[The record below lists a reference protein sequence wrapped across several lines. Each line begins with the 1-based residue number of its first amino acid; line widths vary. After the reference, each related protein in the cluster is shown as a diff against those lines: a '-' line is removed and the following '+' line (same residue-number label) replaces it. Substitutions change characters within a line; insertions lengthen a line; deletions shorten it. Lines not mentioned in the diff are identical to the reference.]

1 MSANLIVDIGNTA
14 QSLPSLPG
22 AVVLSPSGMLAGLSG
37 QLVGVIADMLH
48 ANTHTNV
55 YVAGRS
61 YTSGPLLV
69 GVQTSPS
76 TTSGDFTDPTSGLA
90 GVQLPT
96 WFSSGG
102 WLRIGQSGTNPGT
115 KNAGNGVSGQF
126 LLSGFVEFAA
136 FQRPHRY
143 ARLIFGSGFYDGRL
157 EAGFVGQ
164 FRTTGSGGGFSLA
177 PGSGNV
183 SV

>member
-1 MSANLIVDIGNTA
+1 MSANLIVDLSSTT
-14 QSLPSLPG
+14 QSVPSLPG

-37 QLVGVIADMLH
+37 QLVGVIVDMLH
-48 ANTHTNV
+48 ADTFTNV
-55 YVAGRS
+55 YIAGRS

-69 GVQTSPS
+69 GVQTSPN
-76 TTSGDFTDPTSGLA
+76 TTSGNFTDPTSGLA
-90 GVQLPT
+90 QLPT

-102 WLRIGQSGTNPGT
+102 WLQLCRSGTAPGT
-115 KNAGNGVSGQF
+115 KNNGEGVSGQF
-126 LLSGFVEFAA
+126 ALSGFVEFAA

-143 ARLIFGSGFYDGRL
+143 ARLVFGSGFYDGRI

-164 FRTTGSGGGFSLA
+164 YHNTGSGAGFSLA
-177 PGSGNV
+177 PGSGSV